1 MAKRISLKPDEL
13 ARQCGFAAVAIGA
26 EPNWPLPSAAPAASI
41 LNTCAQNLSTQLSA
55 INAHESQLRAARQA
69 IKPFIEEARDEMAKV
84 DLMTDLL
91 YGRESAKKISFG
103 LTPKKF
109 NTTPIGEPEQVVIR
123 TTADGTNPASIWV
136 DWESIEGAVYE
147 VQWFTD
153 ADLKHR
159 AGSATVTA
167 SEMEVQDLERGK
179 QYHFRIRAVRG
190 GHTGPWSDQ
199 ATRMANI

>member
-13 ARQCGFAAVAIGA
+13 AKQCGFAAVAIGA
-26 EPNWPLPSAAPAASI
+26 EPNWPLPPAAPAATV
-41 LNTCAQNLSTQLSA
+41 LNTCAQNLSTQLSV
-55 INAHESQLRAARQA
+55 INDLESQLRTARQA

-109 NTTPIGEPEQVVIR
+109 NTTPIGEPAQVVIR
-123 TTADGTNPASIWV
+123 ATADGSQPASIWV

-147 VQWFTD
+147 IQWFTD
-153 ADLKHR
+153 ADLKQM
-159 AGSATVTA
+159 AGSATVTS